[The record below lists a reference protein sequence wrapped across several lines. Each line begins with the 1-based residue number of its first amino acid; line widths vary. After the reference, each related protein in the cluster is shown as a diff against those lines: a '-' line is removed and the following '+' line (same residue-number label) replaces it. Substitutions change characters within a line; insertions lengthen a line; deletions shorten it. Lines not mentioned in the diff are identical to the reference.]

1 MLYIIL
7 AVAVG
12 GFLVWRTKKRVK
24 TVVPPKKR
32 GSGGQAGKRS
42 DTEI

>member
-7 AVAVG
+7 VVAVG
-12 GFLVWRTKKRVK
+12 GFLFWCTKKRVK
-24 TVVPPKKR
+24 TVVPPKR
-32 GSGGQAGKRS
+32 HGSGGQAGGSS